1 MKKSAIKAS
10 KVSMIAIVGIGCF
23 ILGVVSSFIV
33 VNLLKNDLQLASIE
47 EKEDAKTEITD
58 KYLQVSSTA
67 CSDPSDPVKP
77 QDRVDVFKSYLKVN
91 GYANRAVIRGCNDID
106 ALLYKNKSGDWVLST
121 VNVSLDR
128 RANPK
133 WQKEC
138 LIQDITRADTVERPE
153 NKSLDNVN
161 NELCNQLPK

>member
-1 MKKSAIKAS
+1 MKKSAVKMPRAS
-10 KVSMIAIVGIGCF
+10 FIVILGIACF
-23 ILGVVSSFIV
+23 ILGVALSFTVLNIS
-33 VNLLKNDLQLASIE
+33 KSDLHLASTE
-47 EKEDAKTEITD
+47 EKATATTEITD
-58 KYLQVSSTA
+58 KFLQANSTA

-77 QDRVDVFKSYLKVN
+77 QDRVNVFKNYLKVN

-106 ALLYKNKSGDWVLST
+106 TLLYKSKTGEWTRST
-121 VNVSLDR
+121 VNISLDR

-153 NKSLDNVN
+153 NKSLDDINYD
-161 NELCNQLPK
+161 LCRQLPK